1 MKVIAY
7 VLPTYPMPSQTFIR
21 REIAAMETKGWT
33 VLRFAMR
40 RFGRELAEAA
50 DRAEEGRTEYVL
62 EAGAPALGW
71 SAVAEAMTRPRRMAR
86 ALAASVRMG
95 WRSGKGLFRHLVY
108 LVEACHLRQRLA
120 RCRADHVH
128 VHFGTNAATVAMLC
142 RLLGGPTYSV
152 TIHGPEEFDAP
163 GPLAL
168 GEKIRHAAFVA
179 AISHFT
185 RSQLLRWASSSDW
198 PRIHVIRCGLDEVF
212 LGTPGAPV
220 PDRPRLVSVGRLAE
234 QKGQLLLIEAVA
246 RLRDRVPDFELVLVG
261 DGPLR
266 DELEAQ
272 IARLGLGDRV
282 RITGFLDNRAVRR
295 ELEAARALVLPSFA
309 EGLPVVI
316 MEALALGRP
325 VIATYI
331 AGVPELVEP
340 GRSGWLVPAGA
351 VEPLVEA
358 MAEALTADPRELD
371 AMGRAGAAR
380 ASAQHD
386 AAAETAKLAALL
398 AGPEPEPDP
407 AGRQPARPGASL
419 QGAAAG

>member
-21 REIAAMETKGWT
+21 REIAAMEARGWT
-33 VLRFAMR
+33 VHRLAMR

-50 DRAEEGRTEYVL
+50 DRVEEGRTEYVL
-62 EAGAPALGW
+62 EAGPIALV
-71 SAVAEAMTRPRRMAR
+71 SAFWGEALTRPRAWARTMAT
-86 ALAASVRMG
+86 AARMG
-95 WRSGKGLFRHLVY
+95 RRSEKGLFRHLVY
-108 LVEACHLRQRLA
+108 LVEACYLRRRLA

-142 RLLGGPTYSV
+142 RLLGGPPYSM

-168 GEKIRHAAFVA
+168 GEKVRHAAFVV

-185 RSQLLRWASSSDW
+185 RSQLLRWASAADW
-198 PRIHVIRCGLDEVF
+198 PRIHVVRCGLDEVF
-212 LGTPGAPV
+212 LGAPGTPVTA
-220 PDRPRLVSVGRLAE
+220 RPRLVSVGRLAE
-234 QKGQLLLIEAVA
+234 QKGQLLLVEAAA
-246 RLRDRVPDFELVLVG
+246 RLRERVPDFELILVG

-266 DELEAQ
+266 DELEAR
-272 IARLGLGDRV
+272 IARLGLEDRV
-282 RITGFLDNRAVRR
+282 RITGFLDNQAVRR

-325 VIATYI
+325 VIATFI

-340 GRSGWLVPAGA
+340 GQSGWLVPAGA
-351 VEPLVEA
+351 VEPLIEA

-371 AMGRAGAAR
+371 AMGRAGAVR

-386 AAAETAKLAALL
+386 AAVEAAKLAALL
-398 AGPEPEPDP
+398 GEPD
-407 AGRQPARPGASL
+407 ADTAEGRPTRPGASL